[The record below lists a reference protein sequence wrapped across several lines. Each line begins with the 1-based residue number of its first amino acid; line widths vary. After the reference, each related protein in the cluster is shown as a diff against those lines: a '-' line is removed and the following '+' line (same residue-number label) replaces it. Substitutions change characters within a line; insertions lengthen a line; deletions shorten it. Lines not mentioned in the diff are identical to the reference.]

1 MSWQIIFLKFPLKVA
16 RIKESAYLEP
26 KYLENLFVNGKI
38 DVDAII
44 SPELEVAKDI
54 IRKLNTPGAFDSFYL
69 GDKVARVIGISVDN
83 HAQ

>member
-1 MSWQIIFLKFPLKVA
+1 MPRKIFSP
-16 RIKESAYLEP
+16 
-26 KYLENLFVNGKI
+26 GKI

-69 GDKVARVIGISVDN
+69 GDKIARIIGISINDSCPIIN
-83 HAQ
+83 TPLRMLTGNFFWFRGKDFINF